1 MKVFARA
8 GAVKASLC
16 LCGGHPVFAR
26 AAAVKA
32 SLCGG
37 VPSVCKGCCC
47 ESMNCVGV
55 WQVFARAA
63 AHFVGV

>member
-1 MKVFARA
+1 M
-8 GAVKASLC
+8 
-16 LCGGHPVFAR
+16 FAR

>member
-26 AAAVKA
+26 AAAGEKHH
-32 SLCGG
+32 
-37 VPSVCKGCCC
+37 SVRCAQCLQGLLL
-47 ESMNCVGV
+47 
-55 WQVFARAA
+55 
-63 AHFVGV
+63 